1 MPAEV
6 SSFLRFV
13 AVTRETFGAV
23 MSVPPNIQFTIG
35 RVMMMDVKIYNSDA
49 ASLVGAHADQKDR
62 EAVIAAAFAPSPG
75 AGPNGGPSPPHPP
88 PGGPGVEE
96 TTPGNHSKASNQPH
110 GNPPGSGNGD
120 KLGPETV
127 HPILPSA
134 SPSKTAKLGL
144 GSSILRERGDS
155 DNGHPQ
161 KKLRILNH
169 HGNPYV
175 DVDLVAGTS
184 VLDSKDTGISVS
196 KSSMSANEAKE
207 VVAERGVDATPN
219 LAAHPEVHPDD
230 QETICSPSERMSQ
243 MSDNEESNVD
253 EDEDDASGPESRPSP
268 RHPMEIIGVPCRTWT
283 PGYTDGQTME
293 NDIKDLDDFTLSEQR
308 RYLCRWYGRKGDDE
322 IPYPEERVRPALMRS
337 RRMQL
342 PLLYLSTFSYCMILC
357 DML

>member
-13 AVTRETFGAV
+13 AVIREIFSAV
-23 MSVPPNIQFTIG
+23 MSIPPNIQFKIG

-62 EAVIAAAFAPSPG
+62 EAFIAAAFAPSSG
-75 AGPNGGPSPPHPP
+75 DGPNGGPSPHPP
-88 PGGPGVEE
+88 PGGPSVEE
-96 TTPGNHSKASNQPH
+96 TKPVNHSKAADETH
-110 GNPPGSGNGD
+110 GNPAGSGNGD

-144 GSSILRERGDS
+144 GSSILRERGDA

-175 DVDLVAGTS
+175 DVDIVAGTS
-184 VLDSKDTGISVS
+184 VLDSKDTGISVP
-196 KSSMSANEAKE
+196 KSSMIANEAKD
-207 VVAERGVDATPN
+207 VVAESGVDATPN
-219 LAAHPEVHPDD
+219 LAAHPDD

-243 MSDNEESNVD
+243 MSDNEEINLD
-253 EDEDDASGPESRPSP
+253 EEEDDASGPESTHPP
-268 RHPMEIIGVPCRTWT
+268 RHRMEVIGVPCRTWT
-283 PGYTDGQTME
+283 SGYTDGHTME
-293 NDIKDLDDFTLSEQR
+293 NDIKDLDDFTVSEQR

-342 PLLYLSTFSYCMILC
+342 PVLYVSTCSFCMILR